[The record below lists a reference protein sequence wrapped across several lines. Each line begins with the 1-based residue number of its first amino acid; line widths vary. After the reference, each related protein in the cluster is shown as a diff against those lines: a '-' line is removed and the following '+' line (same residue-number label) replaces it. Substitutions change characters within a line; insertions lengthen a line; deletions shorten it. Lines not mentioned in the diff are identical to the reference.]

1 MGLLKIQLKKRGNQ
15 TMYQKLIINW
25 DPGGSADWDPGG
37 SADWDPGRSAKNYLS
52 LMGIPIL

>member
-25 DPGGSADWDPGG
+25 DPGGSADWDPG
-37 SADWDPGRSAKNYLS
+37 RSAKNYLS